1 MVAEEEGRAALLD
14 SAHSR
19 RSDAAQ
25 DRKGKAR
32 LTFAQRWEQMRR
44 WMKEDER
51 WDAES
56 ETGAGVELAG
66 AAGAVDDDVP
76 RELVAV
82 YSMLFRTVRPFQV
95 PQMLRRGQ
103 YHNCLFCCA
112 ASTRA

>member
-1 MVAEEEGRAALLD
+1 M
-14 SAHSR
+14 
-19 RSDAAQ
+19 
-25 DRKGKAR
+25 GKAR

-76 RELVAV
+76 RELKAG
-82 YSMLFRTVRPFQV
+82 VRKN
-95 PQMLRRGQ
+95 LD
-103 YHNCLFCCA
+103 
-112 ASTRA
+112 